1 MGRHIMIVK
10 KLYTCEICKTDYAS
24 AEKAYECEKN
34 HKLLET
40 ATIVGVYKSMNSI
53 PEGVPTKVMVKF
65 KGMDE
70 FIEYRR

>member
-1 MGRHIMIVK
+1 MIVK

-24 AEKAYECEKN
+24 KERAVECEKN

-40 ATIVGVYKSMNSI
+40 ATIVGVYKSMNAI
-53 PEGVPTKVMVKF
+53 KDGVPTKIRVKF

>member
-1 MGRHIMIVK
+1 MKVK

-24 AEKAYECEKN
+24 PEKAFECEKN

-53 PEGVPTKVMVKF
+53 KEGIPTKIRVKF
-65 KGMDE
+65 KDMDE

>member
-1 MGRHIMIVK
+1 MESYHMTEK
-10 KLYTCEICKTDYAS
+10 KLYTCDICKTDYAIR
-24 AEKAYECEKN
+24 EKATQCESN

-40 ATIVGVYKSMNSI
+40 ATIVGTYKSMNSI
-53 PEGVPTKVMVKF
+53 PEGIPAKIRIKF

>member
-1 MGRHIMIVK
+1 MKVK

-24 AEKAYECEKN
+24 PEKAFECEKN

-40 ATIVGVYKSMNSI
+40 ATIVGVYKSMNAI
-53 PEGVPTKVMVKF
+53 KEGIPTKIRVKF
-65 KGMDE
+65 KDMDE